1 MFYTIKSHEI
11 TLRNILLSSVFLAI
25 MSLILQPV
33 SFQQIS
39 AQNDFNT
46 PMSMTNTTG
55 SNMTFKAGSSNETT
69 IQEKIGVLLPL
80 TGPLASEG
88 LSEKVA
94 LDIATNL
101 INENLSKTN
110 SKIRIS
116 LIAEDTQT
124 DPAVSLEKTKGPSR
138 LKV

>member
-1 MFYTIKSHEI
+1 
-11 TLRNILLSSVFLAI
+11 
-25 MSLILQPV
+25 
-33 SFQQIS
+33 
-39 AQNDFNT
+39 
-46 PMSMTNTTG
+46 MTNTTG
-55 SNMTFKAGSSNETT
+55 SNMTFRAGSSNETT

-124 DPAVSLEKTKGPSR
+124 DPAVSLEKVKGPSS
-138 LKV
+138 